1 MVRGWARFDY
11 DGVDTLVEAG
21 DCVNQRPGILHS
33 LYDWSDDMEFM
44 EIIIAGRFR
53 NDRDHPV
60 GDRRGRTA
68 HCGSLSG
75 LAVNRWRK

>member
-11 DGVDTLVEAG
+11 DGVDTLVEAR
-21 DCVNQRPGILHS
+21 DCVNQRLGIVHS
-33 LYDWSDDMEFM
+33 LYDWSDDMEFT

-60 GDRRGRTA
+60 GDRRGGTT